1 MENNN
6 AISWILA
13 HYLNLKKILYICA
26 KLLFLSELFARM
38 IWTNFLCPKLCRYKL
53 FSFCNSGSSALQ
65 CGDECWC
72 MLFLK
77 ELFCPTQ
84 ERNCPA
90 GPVDLGIARPGEK
103 CRVRRSRR
111 PWRGGGE
118 EGGEEGWGGGDAVS
132 KWATGLWVY
141 TSHPWAA
148 WGHHPLS
155 ILSLITIN
163 SYHMYCKCLL
173 QGVSHCQDVITFA
186 NTIPNIFRK
195 PNSCHSI
202 YCWFIQTANEALS
215 QRNPYCGLL
224 WACLAQEYSWKFISM
239 FTSNIGDRLPHSGQR
254 FDLRDSFN
262 A

>member
-6 AISWILA
+6 AISWILV

-118 EGGEEGWGGGDAVS
+118 EGWGGGMQF
-132 KWATGLWVY
+132 
-141 TSHPWAA
+141 P
-148 WGHHPLS
+148 
-155 ILSLITIN
+155 
-163 SYHMYCKCLL
+163 
-173 QGVSHCQDVITFA
+173 
-186 NTIPNIFRK
+186 
-195 PNSCHSI
+195 
-202 YCWFIQTANEALS
+202 
-215 QRNPYCGLL
+215 
-224 WACLAQEYSWKFISM
+224 
-239 FTSNIGDRLPHSGQR
+239 SGQQVSECTHPIHER
-254 FDLRDSFN
+254 HEVIIPCPSYLW
-262 A
+262 